1 MKRLFG
7 LIVLVFIG
15 AAGWRVGSG
24 LSSDAVSMA
33 VGIFFGILAG
43 IPAALLV
50 LAAERRRPERATR
63 EYGRDYGQNYGA
75 PNGREYGVSRHEGYY
90 HPPQPPVIVL
100 TGAAGM
106 TQQPYTGL
114 PGYGQPEGYKAD
126 WAANRLARQYKVVGE
141 QEEWVQEW

>member
-1 MKRLFG
+1 MKRFLG
-7 LIVLVFIG
+7 LIVLIFIG

-24 LSSDAVSMA
+24 LSSDAISMA

-50 LAAERRRPERATR
+50 LASERRRPERATR
-63 EYGRDYGQNYGA
+63 DYGQSYG
-75 PNGREYGVSRHEGYY
+75 PHKGGEYGVSRHEGYY
-90 HPPQPPVIVL
+90 HPPQPPVIVV
-100 TGAAGM
+100 TGAAG
-106 TQQPYTGL
+106 TPQQPYAGL

-126 WAANRLARQYKVVGE
+126 WATTRPVRQYKVVGE

>member
-63 EYGRDYGQNYGA
+63 EYGQSYGP

-90 HPPQPPVIVL
+90 HPPQPPVIVR
-100 TGAAGM
+100 TGTAGSA
-106 TQQPYTGL
+106 TQPSYAGR
-114 PGYGQPEGYKAD
+114 PGHGQPAGYPAD
-126 WAANRLARQYKVVGE
+126 WATNRPARQYKVVGE

>member
-1 MKRLFG
+1 MKRFLG
-7 LIVLVFIG
+7 LLLLVFVG
-15 AAGWRVGSG
+15 TVGWRVGSG

-50 LAAERRRPERATR
+50 LASERRRPERSTR
-63 EYGRDYGQNYGA
+63 EYGRDYGQN
-75 PNGREYGVSRHEGYY
+75 NGREYGVSRHNGYY

-106 TQQPYTGL
+106 TQQPYAGR

-126 WAANRLARQYKVVGE
+126 WATNRPARQYKVVGE
-141 QEEWVQEW
+141 QEEWVQEWEN